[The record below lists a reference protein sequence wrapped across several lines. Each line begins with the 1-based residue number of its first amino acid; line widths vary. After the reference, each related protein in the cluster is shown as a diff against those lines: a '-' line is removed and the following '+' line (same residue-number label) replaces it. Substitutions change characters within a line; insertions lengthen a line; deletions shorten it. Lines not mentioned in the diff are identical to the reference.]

1 MTFKYYESAFISL
14 PSLSL
19 FASLEVQVSKLTMQ
33 EIATIAGVSLATVSR
48 TIHSPHLV
56 SPKTRQHVLGVI
68 EEHDYV
74 YNATAGDLSRKKST
88 VIGVTIPTT
97 KNPVFAG
104 SALAIQE
111 LAQEKGYSII
121 LGNTKYD
128 SDIERSLLQRFQ
140 ERRMAGIILTGYTLA
155 QEKFVRNLADSG
167 IPTLIIWEKP
177 NDDSFSF
184 VGFDNFKAAY
194 SMTEYLIG
202 LKHRRIGLII
212 GPFTKMGR
220 VKQRFEGYKAALEA
234 HEIAYDPSLVIEKE
248 PTLGDGK
255 EAMGR
260 LLTLPERPTAV
271 FAASDML
278 AIGALAAV
286 KDKGLRV
293 PRDISLAGFDDID
306 FAAYCDP
313 PLTTV
318 RVPSHEIGLL
328 AAKILLEAIE
338 RGYLEVRQYCLDTD
352 LIIRGSCSE
361 LDQ

>member
-1 MTFKYYESAFISL
+1 M
-14 PSLSL
+14 
-19 FASLEVQVSKLTMQ
+19 SKLTMQ
-33 EIATIAGVSLATVSR
+33 EIANIAGVSLATVSR

-68 EEHDYV
+68 EEHEYV

-111 LAQEKGYSII
+111 LAQEKGFSII

-128 SDIERSLLQRFQ
+128 SAIERSLLQKFQ
-140 ERRMAGIILTGYTLA
+140 ERRMAGIILTGYTLG
-155 QEKFVRNLADSG
+155 QEKVVRNLAESG

-177 NDDSFSF
+177 SDGFSF

-194 SMTEYLIG
+194 TMTEYLIS

-220 VKQRFEGYKAALEA
+220 VKQRFEGYKAALNA

-248 PTLGDGK
+248 PTLGDGR

-260 LLTLPERPTAV
+260 LLTLPEKPTAV

-306 FAAYCDP
+306 FAAFCDP
-313 PLTTV
+313 PLTTI
-318 RVPSHEIGLL
+318 RVPSHEIGRL
-328 AAKILLEAIE
+328 AAKILLDAIE
-338 RGYLEVRQYCLDTD
+338 RGYMEIRQYSLDTD

-361 LDQ
+361 LETPLSQLEPENV

>member
-1 MTFKYYESAFISL
+1 M
-14 PSLSL
+14 
-19 FASLEVQVSKLTMQ
+19 SKLTMQ

-56 SPKTRQHVLGVI
+56 SPKTRQHVLRVI

-97 KNPVFAG
+97 KNPVFAS

-111 LAQEKGYSII
+111 LAQEKGFSTI

-128 SDIERSLLQRFQ
+128 PAIERSLLQKFQ
-140 ERRMAGIILTGYTLA
+140 ERRMAGIILTGYTFG
-155 QEKFVRNLADSG
+155 QEKFVRNLAQSG
-167 IPTLIIWEKP
+167 IPTLVIWEKP
-177 NDDSFSF
+177 SDGFSF
-184 VGFDNFKAAY
+184 VGFDNFKASY
-194 SMTEYLIG
+194 SMTEYLIS
-202 LKHRRIGLII
+202 LRHRRIGLII
-212 GPFTKMGR
+212 GPFTKLGR
-220 VKQRFEGYKAALEA
+220 VKQRFEGYMAALEA
-234 HEIAYDPSLVIEKE
+234 HEIEYDPSLVIEKE

-260 LLTLPERPTAV
+260 LLAMPNRPTAV

-278 AIGALAAV
+278 AIGALAGA
-286 KDKGLRV
+286 KENGLRV
-293 PRDISLAGFDDID
+293 PRDVSLAGFDDID
-306 FAAYCDP
+306 FAAFCDP

-318 RVPSHEIGLL
+318 RVPSRDIGRL
-328 AAKILLEAIE
+328 AAKLLIEAIE
-338 RGYLEVRQYCLDTD
+338 RDSMEIRQYCLDAD

-361 LDQ
+361 LDQSFSQAKQENS